1 MTTLPQADHRP
12 KIRPKRT
19 HQQLF
24 GMLGAAH
31 HTVKYCVEHDQSDH
45 LEMLTQVD
53 SSFTLKDSRPFRYGA
68 LSEQLNQVAEQFGC
82 WTTACPPTLAQAQF
96 DGKVAYLVVLTMI
109 DRAVIQFDT
118 KQHLLQLV
126 EPIHCLFKAL
136 EPYGCPEPGRALSSE
151 RLAKW
156 FVQSAAISYR
166 NDARCTGSLDQEKA
180 EKQAVK
186 SCDRLLTEGVFDTLP
201 PMIRETL
208 YERLV
213 FKMGRQHADTQARS
227 QEPSAAEP
235 V

>member
-1 MTTLPQADHRP
+1 MTALTQAINRS
-12 KIRPKRT
+12 KIRSKRT

-24 GMLGAAH
+24 GMLGVAH
-31 HTVKYCVEHDQSDH
+31 HTVEYCVEHNQRDH

-53 SSFTLKDSRPFRYGA
+53 SSFTLKDSHPFRYGA

-82 WTTACPPTLAQAQF
+82 WTTACPPILEEAQF
-96 DGKVAYLVVLTMI
+96 DGTIAYLVVLTMI
-109 DRAVIQFDT
+109 DRAVIQFDS
-118 KQHLLQLV
+118 KQQLLQLV

-136 EPYGCPEPGRALSSE
+136 EPYGCPEPGRAPSSE

-166 NDARCTGSLDQEKA
+166 NDARYTGSLDRVKA

-186 SCDRLLTEGVFDTLP
+186 SCDRLITEGVFDSLP

-208 YERLV
+208 YERVV

-227 QEPSAAEP
+227 HQHSGAEP

>member
-1 MTTLPQADHRP
+1 MTTLPQAIHQP

-24 GMLGAAH
+24 GMLGVTH
-31 HTVKYCVEHDQSDH
+31 HTVKYCVEHDQINH
-45 LEMLTQVD
+45 LDMLAQVD
-53 SSFTLKDSRPFRYGA
+53 SSFTLKDSHPFRYGA

-82 WTTACPPTLAQAQF
+82 WTTACPPILAQAQF

-118 KQHLLQLV
+118 KQQLLQLV
-126 EPIHCLFKAL
+126 EPIHRLFEAL
-136 EPYGCPEPGRALSSE
+136 EPYGCPEPGRSLSSE

-166 NDARCTGSLDQEKA
+166 NNARCTGSLDKLKA
-180 EKQAVK
+180 EKQAAK
-186 SCDRLLTEGVFDTLP
+186 SCDRLLTEGMFATLP
-201 PMIRETL
+201 PIIQETL
-208 YERLV
+208 YERVV

-227 QEPSAAEP
+227 REQSGVEP